1 MTLCWIIGCLALLG
15 CSQSAPLTDPPGT
28 DAPASPDAPLA
39 PDGGTADGAPD
50 AAVDGAPD
58 AGVDAPAITG
68 DALQL
73 NDVSQLFPL
82 ATSAIERDV
91 AMLAATSAGPRGPLL
106 PSAVY
111 GAVGPIQAFGS
122 EQAVA
127 SLRVVAL
134 RLDPCFA
141 ELAPSPTGAGCAA
154 QLRLVLQ
161 PISEFPDNDGRFPA
175 FDAAVHTFYRLS
187 RAEVYAL
194 KDAVVALRLANTSG
208 EALGPLAPHPILV
221 QQGLG
226 GPYGA
231 GLRDLILGAAGRDN
245 LVRVATLSSE
255 TTQAWSFR
263 IFDITDATTPVVV
276 AGDIAGLPAGVT
288 KQSSLAFTTSTDLPP
303 DLAAGFDPAPTDANA
318 FNDLASTESAIAL
331 APAARLLQ
339 LDNLLRTE
347 NPRTTTPETV
357 ACASCHFAMIVKKR
371 VAEKQFGP
379 FADGSAAAFVADPAV
394 VSAPDL
400 RATFTMETEFNIHA
414 FSYNNTEPA
423 IVQRVVNE
431 SAAILEYFAT
441 SPSP

>member
-1 MTLCWIIGCLALLG
+1 MTLRWIIGCLALLG
-15 CSQSAPLTDPPGT
+15 CGQSAPLTDPPGT

-39 PDGGTADGAPD
+39 LDGGTADGAPD

-68 DALQL
+68 DTLQL

-127 SLRVVAL
+127 SLRVVAM

-141 ELAPSPTGAGCAA
+141 DLAPSPTGAGCAA

-263 IFDITDATTPVVV
+263 IFDIIDATTPVVV
-276 AGDIAGLPAGVT
+276 AGDIAGLPAGSR
-288 KQSSLAFTTSTDLPP
+288 SS
-303 DLAAGFDPAPTDANA
+303 
-318 FNDLASTESAIAL
+318 
-331 APAARLLQ
+331 
-339 LDNLLRTE
+339 
-347 NPRTTTPETV
+347 
-357 ACASCHFAMIVKKR
+357 
-371 VAEKQFGP
+371 
-379 FADGSAAAFVADPAV
+379 
-394 VSAPDL
+394 
-400 RATFTMETEFNIHA
+400 RA
-414 FSYNNTEPA
+414 
-423 IVQRVVNE
+423 
-431 SAAILEYFAT
+431 
-441 SPSP
+441 SPSPRRPTSHRTSPPASTPHRPTRTRSTTSRAPNRRSRSRPPRGCCNSTTCCAPRIRGARAPRRSRARAATSR